1 MRIKLKLLSNSYLR
15 YRTRR
20 NVGMTNTVHNHEHSS
35 TLSLDTSL
43 SALALST
50 VNQPTSLE
58 VALTMWLT
66 KPPQSPT
73 IYEPVSLVGM
83 SPEDVSR
90 TTEISCPAIHAIN
103 GRVLA
108 GAEDY
113 LIESLCACTV
123 GAKV

>member
-1 MRIKLKLLSNSYLR
+1 
-15 YRTRR
+15 
-20 NVGMTNTVHNHEHSS
+20 
-35 TLSLDTSL
+35 
-43 SALALST
+43 
-50 VNQPTSLE
+50 
-58 VALTMWLT
+58 MWLIE
-66 KPPQSPT
+66 PQQSHT
-73 IYEPVSLVGM
+73 IYDPVSLAGM
-83 SPEDVSR
+83 SPENVSR

>member
-1 MRIKLKLLSNSYLR
+1 MSIKLKLLSNSYLR
-15 YRTRR
+15 YRTQC

-66 KPPQSPT
+66 KPPQSHT
-73 IYEPVSLVGM
+73 IYEPVSLSGM
-83 SPEDVSR
+83 SPENVSR

-103 GRVLA
+103 ELSRGLP
-108 GAEDY
+108 D
-113 LIESLCACTV
+113 
-123 GAKV
+123 